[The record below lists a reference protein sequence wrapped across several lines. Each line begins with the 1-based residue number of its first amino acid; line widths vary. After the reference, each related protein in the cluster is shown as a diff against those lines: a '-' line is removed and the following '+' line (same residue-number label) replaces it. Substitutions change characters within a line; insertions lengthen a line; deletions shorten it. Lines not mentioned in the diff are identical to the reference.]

1 MEKENISG
9 AATAITPRVLGQP
22 STAVKKKEVKRARKA
37 RRLAMLPDD
46 IRNLI
51 AVTIQKKRPPT
62 QADDL
67 YEPKENKEVTL
78 EIPLGGKIYQIKTPL
93 INDQFL
99 KDHALL
105 KIVMEKF
112 GEHALISD
120 FMKEDVQKAIRGIMK
135 YYVFLSSHTFSE
147 EDLKINLMFKE
158 MNILM
163 LSYIDEPNLFGHW
176 IYNH

>member
-1 MEKENISG
+1 MSG
-9 AATAITPRVLGQP
+9 AATPIMAGSQGQP
-22 STAVKKKEVKRARKA
+22 STAIKRKEVKRARKA

-51 AVTIQKKRPPT
+51 SITPRKKRPPV

-67 YEPKENKEVTL
+67 YEPREKKEQII
-78 EIPLGGKIYQIKTPL
+78 EIPLAEKLYQIRTPP
-93 INDQFL
+93 INDQFM
-99 KDHALL
+99 KEHESL

-112 GEHALISD
+112 GTHAIASD
-120 FMKEDVQKAIRGIMK
+120 FMEEDVQEAMRGIMK
-135 YYVFLSSHTFSE
+135 YYMFLSSHTFEE
-147 EDLKINLMFKE
+147 EDLKMNLMFEE
-158 MNILM
+158 MDALM